1 MPQATL
7 FSRALGTTAL
17 CLALVSA
24 GAHAGVDDDMRQ
36 AAKLHKG
43 GDTPA
48 AVAIWQKWAG
58 QGNADAAYNLG
69 VIHYYG
75 DGVAQDYAQAMG
87 WYRQAADQGDKS
99 AQMQIGLM
107 YQNGEGVAADQE
119 EARRWFTAHL
129 KHHLHHEHSPQMQAW
144 RQQAANLI
152 ADSDR
157 REALAASRASSAQ
170 VLAELK
176 RRAGLGEDKPI
187 ATASLDSGRPL
198 R

>member
-17 CLALVSA
+17 CLALASA

-69 VIHYYG
+69 VIHY
-75 DGVAQDYAQAMG
+75 
-87 WYRQAADQGDKS
+87 
-99 AQMQIGLM
+99 
-107 YQNGEGVAADQE
+107 
-119 EARRWFTAHL
+119 
-129 KHHLHHEHSPQMQAW
+129 
-144 RQQAANLI
+144 
-152 ADSDR
+152 
-157 REALAASRASSAQ
+157 
-170 VLAELK
+170 
-176 RRAGLGEDKPI
+176 
-187 ATASLDSGRPL
+187 
-198 R
+198 